1 MVSEDRS
8 ALRRAKALSKLTIAS
23 SYDAVARYVYSP
35 VYSLERAC
43 LSAIHVGFFAREESM
58 KRFLVVLFVVSC
70 LVLPTS
76 SLAEDGTAGLAFL
89 KLGVGARAIAMGDAY
104 TAVGGDAMSM
114 YWNPAG
120 TVSVDG
126 IDVGLMHAEWF
137 QDIRYEFVGAAK
149 SDGSQGFGLS
159 VVGLYMDDLERREGP
174 TSEPI
179 GHFGVFDFAFTGN
192 YSRRLTESFDVG
204 CSVKYLHQKIDTEV
218 ADGVA
223 ADLGAIY
230 RFPMV
235 TGLSAGVSVQNL
247 GPQMS
252 FIEEKFDLPVLFR
265 VGAAYGTPV
274 PALNGDLLLSSD
286 AVVPGDG
293 DTKAHFGIEFE
304 YAKMFAL
311 RAGYRTG
318 WDNQDI
324 SVGFGA
330 KVRGVRIDYAYVP
343 FYSDLGDTHRVSLG
357 FAL

>member
-1 MVSEDRS
+1 MMLRLVTHIHWNES
-8 ALRRAKALSKLTIAS
+8 AFS
-23 SYDAVARYVYSP
+23 AV
-35 VYSLERAC
+35 
-43 LSAIHVGFFAREESM
+43 HVGLFVQEESM
-58 KRFLVVLFVVSC
+58 KCFLVVLFALSC
-70 LVLPTS
+70 LTLPAP
-76 SLAEDGTAGLAFL
+76 SLAEDGSAGLAFL

-104 TAVGGDAMSM
+104 TAVGGDAASI

-126 IDVGLMHAEWF
+126 TDVGLMHAEWF
-137 QDIRYEFVGAAK
+137 QGIRYEFVGAVR

-204 CSVKYLHQKIDTEV
+204 GSVKYLHQKIDAEL
-218 ADGVA
+218 ARGVA
-223 ADLGAIY
+223 VDLGAIY
-230 RFPMV
+230 RLPMV

-252 FIEEKFDLPVLFR
+252 FIEDKFDLPVLYK
-265 VGAAYGTPV
+265 VGAAYGAPV
-274 PALNGDLLLSSD
+274 PALSGDLLVTGD
-286 AVVPGDG
+286 VVLPNDG
-293 DTKAHFGIEFE
+293 DAKVHVGIEFE
-304 YAKMFAL
+304 YSEMFAL

-318 WDNQDI
+318 WDNQNI
-324 SVGFGA
+324 SVGFGT

-357 FAL
+357 FSL